1 MVDDEIVYNGPVP
14 DNVELREIMLDND
27 DNVVESS
34 SEPPSSKRLYQKI
47 SQQQIDTLKKV
58 YAVEGPNYSLL
69 KYSDITG
76 IKPERLRKVIRKLQK
91 GEGIDKVNVRKGKM
105 RLLGKSDGEILLEEI
120 KRNNR
125 ATLRQLQEAIKAKTN
140 KVVSISTVQR
150 TLTMYM
156 KRDGLPTITLKRF
169 VSRGSRVC
177 EINNLKEERKI
188 VVRKFLAYLE
198 SGYRPIFV
206 DESHWMMGL
215 VTGRARAEIGTTP
228 VVHMAN
234 SATHITVIASMSDI
248 KMHYS
253 QVVYGENSSIIFR
266 TYIQYLL
273 DDIKELGKCLI
284 FMDNCK
290 IHHSPDT
297 EKLIKDSGNEL
308 LFNTP
313 YSPPLNPIEMVF
325 GIWKRRSETCSY
337 CNREEIIKKIADSFK
352 TITPSICFKSVN
364 KVLHTNFR
372 KVINDEDI

>member
-76 IKPERLRKVIRKLQK
+76 IKPERLRKMIRKLQK

-313 YSPPLNPIEMVF
+313 YSPPLNPIEMIF
-325 GIWKRRSETCSY
+325 GIWKRRSEIHSRLSPRANVS
-337 CNREEIIKKIADSFK
+337 NR
-352 TITPSICFKSVN
+352 
-364 KVLHTNFR
+364 
-372 KVINDEDI
+372 